1 MSYTYKDLP
10 RPGAAVTEIPLEGY
24 SYSYD
29 PKLRQFNS
37 YDTPAIAQFK
47 AEYVQK
53 NGLAGSMFWDVSTIP
68 HIICQVHTAER
79 EADSLRAALDGQKGY
94 GFAGRNNR
102 GGLRVRKSRQDREPH
117 PLPRQQVE
125 ERQGQHGEGQRCPF
139 W

>member
-53 NGLAGSMFWDVSTIP
+53 NGLAGSMFWDVSDN
-68 HIICQVHTAER
+68 ICSVPFWVRSLLMSHDSQLSTDKKGS
-79 EADSLRAALDGQKGY
+79 DSLVGTTSGVY
-94 GFAGRNNR
+94 
-102 GGLRVRKSRQDREPH
+102 GGLDQTQNHIQYVVPYALQ
-117 PLPRQQVE
+117 L
-125 ERQGQHGEGQRCPF
+125 
-139 W
+139 